1 MQHKYKNMTKVLPKV
16 LPKRASIEIST
27 FYHTLQ
33 NHVPRVQV
41 LVPLPFK
48 KTLKTLKFS
57 GFKVFLFVRCFTV
70 YVKISDKC
78 TLFTPYFRTTEEE
91 LETLKERAAYFGLD
105 KTKDFEDY
113 KKKYLKASDRH
124 SVMTDIAKQYG
135 IGYRRR
141 KNE

>member
-1 MQHKYKNMTKVLPKV
+1 M
-16 LPKRASIEIST
+16 
-27 FYHTLQ
+27 
-33 NHVPRVQV
+33 PRVQV

-48 KTLKTLKFS
+48 KTLKTLRFS
-57 GFKVFLFVRCFTV
+57 GFKVFLFVQCFIV
-70 YVKISDKC
+70 YVKSSDKC
-78 TLFTPYFRTTEEE
+78 TLFTPYFWTTEEE